1 MALVGAIKIG
11 EGAVEKPQ
19 LFSTFFIVVAIRPKS
34 IHCPRCLREYSSR
47 PPLTRQEELRAVRRK
62 IRCSFH
68 LCQYNLYSEQPQRHF
83 HGLEQI
89 HSGRQRGVSLPLPTF
104 KGSECP

>member
-11 EGAVEKPQ
+11 EDTVEKPQ

-34 IHCPRCLREYSSR
+34 IHCPRYLSEYSSR
-47 PPLTRQEELRAVRRK
+47 PPLTRQEELRVVHRK
-62 IRCSFH
+62 IRRSSH
-68 LCQYNLYSEQPQRHF
+68 LCQDSLYSEQPKRHF

-89 HSGRQRGVSLPLPTF
+89 NSGRQRGVSLPLPTF
-104 KGSECP
+104 KGSECT